1 MEWTDQGIVLGA
13 RSHGES
19 AAIVELLT
27 REHGRHLGYVNGARG
42 KRLAAVVQPG
52 NTVAATWRART
63 DEQMGTF
70 GLEGVALRS
79 GALMASRL
87 ALYGLATMSAHL
99 RHLPERDPHPALYV
113 AAEALVSHLD
123 DPDLAPR
130 LFVAFELALLAELG
144 FGLDLG
150 RCALT
155 GAEDDLAWVS
165 PRSGRAVSR
174 DAGAPWADKL
184 LPLPPFLTAR
194 GRTGEGAQDPTPEE
208 IARGFALTSHFLER
222 AVFAPSGAQAPP
234 ERLRLVGLAVAT
246 AASRSEA

>member
-1 MEWTDQGIVLGA
+1 MEWTDEGIVLGA

-19 AAIVELLT
+19 GAIVELLT
-27 REHGRHLGYVNGARG
+27 MEHGRHLGYVNGARG

-52 NTVAATWRART
+52 NTVAASWRART

-70 GLEGVALRS
+70 TLEGVALRS

-113 AAEALVSHLD
+113 AAQALVSHLD

-150 RCALT
+150 ACALT
-155 GAEDDLAWVS
+155 GVTDDLAWVS
-165 PRSGRAVSR
+165 PRTGRAVSR

-184 LPLPPFLTAR
+184 LALPAFLTAR
-194 GRTGEGAQDPTPEE
+194 GRSEGGGAGDGDDPTPEE
-208 IARGFALTSHFLER
+208 IAQGFTLTGHFLER
-222 AVFAPSGAQAPP
+222 AVFAPNGVQAPP
-234 ERLRLVGLAVAT
+234 ERMRFVGLARAG
-246 AASRSEA
+246 S